1 MNGFVVQGNICN
13 LLHPSGLFI
22 IIIIIITSHAHQR
35 CIYLN
40 KNTVKTEMQFEITL
54 IFYYIIKCNLILNSI
69 FSSH

>member
-1 MNGFVVQGNICN
+1 MTGFVVQGNIRN
-13 LLHPSGLFI
+13 LLHPSGLFIIII

-54 IFYYIIKCNLILNSI
+54 
-69 FSSH
+69 